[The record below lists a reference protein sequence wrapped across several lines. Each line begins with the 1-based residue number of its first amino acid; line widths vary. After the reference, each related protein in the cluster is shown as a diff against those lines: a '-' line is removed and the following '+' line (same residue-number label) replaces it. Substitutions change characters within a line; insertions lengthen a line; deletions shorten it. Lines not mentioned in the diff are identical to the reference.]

1 VRRLPT
7 MPIDQARLRPHLR
20 ERAVLE
26 QRPAS
31 VLTDI
36 ASSDAD
42 VASPGWKMPVGDDLD
57 RLPSVGANVGGVI
70 RGTDPLGA
78 LLRAERRRR

>member
-1 VRRLPT
+1 

-57 RLPSVGANVGGVI
+57 RLRGLPSVGANVGGVI